1 MYVFLLQ
8 DPIRQTMVAPD
19 QVQYYFQL
27 AQHHA
32 VTMQQQ
38 VKILIIRC
46 DYINIGFQLQTC
58 KQNIHSWYSLKTH
71 QIHSNTLRFSPQY
84 VFNSHSV
91 YKPAKKNQVQAR
103 WANTT
108 MTHLWKLLLIYLA

>member
-38 VKILIIRC
+38 VKILLYIVIILTLVFSYRLVNKM
-46 DYINIGFQLQTC
+46 YIPGIPSRPIKYTATLCGVRVQPTVCIQF
-58 KQNIHSWYSLKTH
+58 SLSVQAGKEK
-71 QIHSNTLRFSPQY
+71 SNTS
-84 VFNSHSV
+84 
-91 YKPAKKNQVQAR
+91 
-103 WANTT
+103 
-108 MTHLWKLLLIYLA
+108 